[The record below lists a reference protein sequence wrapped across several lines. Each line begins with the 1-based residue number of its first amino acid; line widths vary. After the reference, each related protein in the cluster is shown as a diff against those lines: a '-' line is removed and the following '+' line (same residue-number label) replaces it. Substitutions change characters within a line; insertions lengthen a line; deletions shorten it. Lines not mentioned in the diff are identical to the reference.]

1 MCVDIAREAMRMH
14 AEGLTPADIRRW
26 VEERFGSRQGGR
38 TP

>member
-14 AEGLTPADIRRW
+14 AEGLAPAGIRRW

-38 TP
+38 AP